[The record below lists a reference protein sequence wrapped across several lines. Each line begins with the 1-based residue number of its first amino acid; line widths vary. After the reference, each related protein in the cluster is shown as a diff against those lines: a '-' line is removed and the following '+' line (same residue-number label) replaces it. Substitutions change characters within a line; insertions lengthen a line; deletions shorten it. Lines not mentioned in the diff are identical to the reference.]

1 MKKFFYYAMMLMLAG
16 FTMTSCET
24 DEQIARKLTDVDWE
38 GNLNTY
44 YSNRWG
50 EEFLDGE
57 YRTVWR
63 FEADYYDS
71 YGTATRGRGYEADYD
86 IYNSYNRAYSPFRW
100 RVSGGDIIIEYDDPT
115 WNPVRL
121 DYYNYT
127 LTYSRFAGTM
137 YDWENRAY
145 DFDLYAN
152 SSWRWDD
159 YRYRYYTRGDTAPA
173 DDVYIS
179 PNGSSFASGTFAR
192 ALNKMKES
200 R

>member
-1 MKKFFYYAMMLMLAG
+1 
-16 FTMTSCET
+16 
-24 DEQIARKLTDVDWE
+24 
-38 GNLNTY
+38 
-44 YSNRWG
+44 
-50 EEFLDGE
+50 
-57 YRTVWR
+57 
-63 FEADYYDS
+63 
-71 YGTATRGRGYEADYD
+71 
-86 IYNSYNRAYSPFRW
+86 
-100 RVSGGDIIIEYDDPT
+100 
-115 WNPVRL
+115 
-121 DYYNYT
+121 
-127 LTYSRFAGTM
+127 M